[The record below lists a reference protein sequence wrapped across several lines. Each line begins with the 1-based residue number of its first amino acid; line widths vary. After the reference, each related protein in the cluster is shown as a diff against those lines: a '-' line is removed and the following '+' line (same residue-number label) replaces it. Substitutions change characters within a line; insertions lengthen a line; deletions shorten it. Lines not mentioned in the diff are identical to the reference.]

1 MSPLT
6 ASDSMAL
13 LYHPATGVIKLEFSV
28 LFTQLGATNLLYIIK
43 STHLKILQQITDERC
58 EPTLLTIN

>member
-1 MSPLT
+1 
-6 ASDSMAL
+6 MAL